1 MEPETTTKN
10 PAHGEAELGCNE
22 VRLVGRVSQAAEER
36 ELPSGDSVLLF
47 RLVVARTGDLRGS
60 RQRVDVLDCAV
71 WGGRVRAAARA
82 WEAGDVV
89 EVSGSVRRRFFRS
102 GAAAASRYE
111 IEVLSGRRV
120 RRAASG

>member
-1 MEPETTTKN
+1 MDSETTR
-10 PAHGEAELGCNE
+10 ARADGDVEEGRNE
-22 VRLVGRVSQAAEER
+22 VRLVGRVSQAPEER

-82 WEAGDVV
+82 WCAGDVV
-89 EVSGSVRRRFFRS
+89 ELSGAVRRRFFRA
-102 GAAAASRYE
+102 GAGPASRYE

-120 RRAASG
+120 RRAARG

>member
-1 MEPETTTKN
+1 MDSEATKSRTDSD
-10 PAHGEAELGCNE
+10 GEQARNE
-22 VRLVGRVSQAAEER
+22 VRLVGRVSQAPEER

-71 WGGRVRAAARA
+71 WGGRVRAAARS
-82 WEAGDVV
+82 WCPGDVV
-89 EVSGSVRRRFFRS
+89 ELSGAVRRRFFRG
-102 GAAAASRYE
+102 GAGPASRYE

-120 RRAASG
+120 RRAVSG